1 MINKLYAS
9 IAAGLKMVR
18 NCTVYR
24 DEVPQNFK
32 QPSFLITV
40 YEQEAAGGI
49 NRKRRSR
56 VRFDVMYFPAEKS
69 CGGAEECW
77 LVGQEMNREF
87 YVKDFKINNRSMK
100 IEDGTLHYMFDV
112 AYCEFKEQEAAQ
124 MAELS
129 QNERIKE
136 E

>member
-1 MINKLYAS
+1 MITKLYQS
-9 IAAGLKMVR
+9 IAAGLMDIKQ
-18 NCTVYR
+18 CPVYIE
-24 DEVPQNFK
+24 DVPQDFK
-32 QPSFLITV
+32 QPSFFITIYQQDNV
-40 YEQEAAGGI
+40 RGI
-49 NRKRRSR
+49 NGRLKNE
-56 VRFDVMYFPAEKS
+56 VNIDVMYFPADGPEKI
-69 CGGAEECW
+69 EEC
-77 LVGQEMNREF
+77 LTVGQEMNREF

-112 AYCEFKEQEAAQ
+112 AYREFKEQEAAQ